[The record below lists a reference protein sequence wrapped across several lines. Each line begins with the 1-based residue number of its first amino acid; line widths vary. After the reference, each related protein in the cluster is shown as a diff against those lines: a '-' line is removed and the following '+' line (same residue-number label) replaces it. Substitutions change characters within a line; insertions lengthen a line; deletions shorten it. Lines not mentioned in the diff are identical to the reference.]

1 MLDLAMVDLVGGDA
15 KQAESRLRDVRDRFE
30 YLEQSG
36 EVTSIIDTLVSSMIV
51 PVPSVFLGIYPP
63 SSSIERPSCW
73 VRNALVTKG
82 RPRPVIFRPVELYQL
97 QSLSSSLFSASIL
110 GLIALSTIPTRQI
123 LMPVIN
129 AATDAKLKRRFVVLH
144 GLSVVITL
152 VHIVA
157 VGFVIVDLAGQ

>member
-1 MLDLAMVDLVGGDA
+1 LFETFTHISALLTSSLLFGGMLLFSASFAAFLFKALPPAEARALIRKAFPSFYLFVIITSLIAALLA
-15 KQAESRLRDVRDRFE
+15 
-30 YLEQSG
+30 
-36 EVTSIIDTLVSSMIV
+36 
-51 PVPSVFLGIYPP
+51 
-63 SSSIERPSCW
+63 
-73 VRNALVTKG
+73 
-82 RPRPVIFRPVELYQL
+82 
-97 QSLSSSLFSASIL
+97 LSSSLFSASIL